1 MNIIIIIII
10 ITISIFWRESWLQ
23 RRQASLARPSSAAS
37 APPST
42 FSPFSGLLKLYNC
55 VNNDMMLKIEIE
67 KRNISTLGTALYSSG
82 TPSSGSPACFFL
94 SLLFLCFLSPFLSLP
109 SFSLIPLFLIS
120 LPFLFHA
127 LCSGCF
133 FVWYAFLIRTC
144 IVFSKLQ
151 SQPCCQMLCQE
162 EDQGLRDPN
171 VGLPQEEKDCAQDHV
186 QTQDAYIAGDRRQGR
201 GVWGRAAGNWWF

>member
-1 MNIIIIIII
+1 MKLKNGI
-10 ITISIFWRESWLQ
+10 
-23 RRQASLARPSSAAS
+23 S
-37 APPST
+37 APSALLST
-42 FSPFSGLLKLYNC
+42 VS
-55 VNNDMMLKIEIE
+55 
-67 KRNISTLGTALYSSG
+67 YSSG
-82 TPSSGSPACFFL
+82 TPSSGSPACYFL

-186 QTQDAYIAGDRRQGR
+186 QTQDADIAGDRRQGR
-201 GVWGRAAGNWWF
+201 GVWVRAAGNWRSRSCCDSPSGKRRECCEDFSRASKLVLWRGRCLIVSASFLRTQHQGTFPSKQL